1 MSNQPIGSDRA
12 LQNRRNTAAGKAK
25 GTKGLPVALPDGN
38 VQMPNGTILTPT
50 DGTKF
55 FEAKL
60 QLLGTTSVTGDFSAD
75 VTKFKAG
82 LFQNDPSAIRMK
94 NLLIS
99 SGVVSAKSSLSTIAS
114 AYEDALEEQAAF
126 KKNNY
131 NFSLEEIIQ
140 NTGQFQTR
148 IGEGGPTVSA
158 VKVDYGM
165 AEVGDKSQG
174 AKQARLD
181 IKDYFTKFVGIQP
194 DINQIE
200 EMRLALVRAA
210 AKAIPTTTTTREGG
224 KVVTKTTPGFDIS
237 SWAQGYLANKFS
249 GQDVDGQIGQAQ
261 DQIKLLERAYGIDM
275 GSAWR
280 ANAVNAIGKGAL
292 VTDFE
297 DDLRATAVSKFPA
310 LSDRLNKGE
319 RTISIASPY
328 IKAKANLFEIDENTI
343 DLNDSDIQM
352 SLNAQNEQGQF
363 TTKPIWQFEKDLRKK
378 PEWQTTK
385 NAKEE
390 YDSVMLRVLR
400 DMGLMG

>member
-1 MSNQPIGSDRA
+1 MSNQPIGNDRA

-25 GTKGLPVALPDGN
+25 STKGLPVALPDGN

-50 DGTKF
+50 DGTKYI
-55 FEAKL
+55 EAKL
-60 QLLGTTSVTGDFSAD
+60 QLLGTASVAGDFSAD

-82 LFQNDPSAIRMK
+82 LFQNDPSVIRMK

-158 VKVDYGM
+158 VKIDYGM

-174 AKQARLD
+174 AKQARSD

-194 DINQIE
+194 DTNQIE

-210 AKAIPTTTTTREGG
+210 AKAVPTTTTTREGG

-249 GQDVDGQIGQAQ
+249 GQDVDGVLGKAQ
-261 DQIKLLERAYGIDM
+261 DQLRNAARQYGIDM
-275 GSAWR
+275 GTNWYSEKA
-280 ANAVNAIGKGAL
+280 ALVGKGQS
-292 VTDFE
+292 VEDFL
-297 DDLRATAVSKFPA
+297 DDIRQLAASRYVGVA
-310 LSDRLNKGE
+310 DRINKGE
-319 RTISIASPY
+319 TFDSITSPY
-328 IKAKANLFEIDENTI
+328 KRAMSNILEIDENSIDYSDPTI
-343 DLNDSDIQM
+343 QQAVNM
-352 SLNAQNEQGQF
+352 QNEQGQF
-363 TTKPIWQFEKDLRKK
+363 MTKPIWQFEKDLRKD
-378 PEWQTTK
+378 PRWQKTS
-385 NAKEE
+385 NARAS
-390 YDSVMLRVLR
+390 YDNIMLKVLK
-400 DMGLMG
+400 DFGLMG